1 MSKQSRREFLKT
13 GALSTLLLGSGVA
26 IAGGCEAI
34 RQRGKTKNII
44 FMVSDGMSAGTLQ
57 MADTFLRRRDGRPS
71 NWIRLLEENIV
82 RRGLMDMASADRIVT
97 DSSAASSSWGCGR
110 RINNGAVNID
120 PDGNHHKPILPIFRD
135 AGKATGLVT
144 TTEITHATPA
154 GFAANVESR
163 GQGEDI
169 AVQYLEREVDVL
181 LGGGNNHYDAEI
193 RSDELDLYEQHRQ
206 AGYFVAKTKE
216 ELMGGRAAEG
226 KVLGVFTN
234 GHLPYTLD
242 HLHSDELLETVPTL
256 AEMTDL
262 AIQNLSQRSNGFIM
276 QVEGGRVDHAAHS
289 NDVGGLIHDQ
299 IAFDDAIG
307 TVMNFAEGRDDTLVI
322 ITTDHGNA
330 NPGFSSAPDERFD
343 SIQNHRQTTNWI
355 RWGLNEDSSLSEIRE
370 RVEYA
375 TGYEITE
382 EQADL
387 YRQSERGTYRAAYGR
402 MNSTSAVMGQIIANY
417 CDVNWVSGS
426 HTADYVELASF
437 GPGSEAINGFV
448 KNTQLFDVMTEAAGV
463 SEYIE
468 EEPVQA

>member
-1 MSKQSRREFLKT
+1 MSKQTRREFLKT

-26 IAGGCEAI
+26 VAGGCEAI
-34 RQRGKTKNII
+34 RQSGKTKNVI
-44 FMVSDGMSAGTLQ
+44 FLVSDGMSSGTLQ

-71 NWIRLLEENIV
+71 NWIRLLEDNTL

-97 DSSAASSSWGCGR
+97 DSSAASSSWGCGH
-110 RINNGAVNID
+110 RINNGGVNIG
-120 PDGNHHKPILPIFRD
+120 PDGTHHKPLLPIFRD

-169 AVQYLEREVDVL
+169 AVQYLEREVDFL
-181 LGGGNNHYDAEI
+181 LGGGNNHYDTEI
-193 RSDELDLYEQHRQ
+193 RSDNRDLYEEYRQ
-206 AGYFVAKTKE
+206 AGYFVAKSKDE
-216 ELMGGRAAEG
+216 VMGGRASEG

-242 HLHSDELLETVPTL
+242 HINTPDLLENVPTL

-262 AIQNLSQRSNGFIM
+262 AIQNLSRRSDGFIL

-307 TVMNFAEGRDDTLVI
+307 AAMNFAEGRDDTLVI

-382 EQADL
+382 AQADL
-387 YRQSERGTYRAAYGR
+387 YRQAERGTYRAAYGR

-437 GPGSEAINGFV
+437 GPGSEAIDGFV
-448 KNTQLFDVMTEAAGV
+448 KNTQLFDVITEAAGV
-463 SEYIE
+463 TEYVE
-468 EEPVQA
+468 EQVQV

>member
-1 MSKQSRREFLKT
+1 MSKQTRRDFLKT

-34 RQRGKTKNII
+34 RQRGKTKNVI
-44 FMVSDGMSAGTLQ
+44 FLVSDGMSAGTLQ
-57 MADTFLRRRDGRPS
+57 MADTLLQRRDGRAS
-71 NWIRLLEENIV
+71 NWIRLLEDNTL

-110 RINNGAVNID
+110 RINNGAVNIG
-120 PDGNHHKPILPIFRD
+120 PDGTHHKPILPIFRD

-169 AVQYLEREVDVL
+169 AVQYLEREVDIL

-242 HLHSDELLETVPTL
+242 HLNTPDLLETVPTL

-262 AIQNLSQRSNGFIM
+262 AIQNLSQRSNGFIL

-289 NDVGGLIHDQ
+289 NDVGGLLYDQ

-307 TVMNFAEGRDDTLVI
+307 VAMDFALGRDDTLVI

-343 SIQNHRQTTNWI
+343 SIQNHRHSTNWV
-355 RWGLNEDSSLSEIRE
+355 RGGLNEESSLSEIRE

-382 EQADL
+382 EQAGL
-387 YRQSERGTYRAAYGR
+387 YRQAMQGTYRAAYGR

-417 CDVNWVSGS
+417 CDVNWVGGS
-426 HTADYVELASF
+426 HTGDYVELASY
-437 GPGSEAINGFV
+437 GPGSEAIDGFV
-448 KNTQLFDVMTEAAGV
+448 RNTQLFDVMTEAAGV
-463 SEYIE
+463 TEFVE
-468 EEPVQA
+468 ELVQA